1 MASSPEG
8 ANSVVLGSLMLP
20 PSSLFHPAP
29 PPLLTTPRPHLLS
42 CGKIES
48 WSLNKPTDVN
58 GLESPESIRR
68 PVSISLLSV

>member
-8 ANSVVLGSLMLP
+8 ANSVVFGSLMLHP
-20 PSSLFHPAP
+20 PAP
-29 PPLLTTPRPHLLS
+29 RLLS

-48 WSLNKPTDVN
+48 WTLNKPTDVN